1 MSTGRV
7 RRDKFSASKEREKGV
22 IVSDLYRTASGS
34 FVAGSDD
41 GTEARTLGPGE
52 KPPPGWHLVT
62 QAEFEQNWGDGE
74 PIVEDV
80 VTRRNGVPR
89 DA

>member
-1 MSTGRV
+1 M
-7 RRDKFSASKEREKGV
+7 
-22 IVSDLYRTASGS
+22 SDLYRTASGA

-41 GTEARTLGPGE
+41 GKSAYTLGHSE
-52 KPPPGWHLVT
+52 EPPPGWHFVT

-80 VTRRNGVPR
+80 VTRRNGVPPG
-89 DA
+89 A